1 MTPMNTRDAAHTL
14 AGHPPAGGPAD
25 ATTPA
30 LRPRPALTR
39 LPRYA
44 AGRPPV
50 VVEGLTA
57 YKLSSN
63 ENPFGPVPAVREAI
77 ARWDGVNRYP
87 ETTSAALREVLG
99 EVLGVPPEDVVA
111 GAGSLGALNQLL
123 AAFVG
128 TAEDGTPDEVVHA
141 WRSFE
146 AYPISIGLSGGLG
159 VPVPN
164 RRDGSHDLDA
174 MAAAVT
180 TRTKAVLLCTPNNP
194 TGPSLTTAEVDRF
207 LAAVPRDVL
216 VVIDEAYQEFQRR
229 DDLVDGI
236 EAYRRHPNV
245 VVLRT
250 FSKAHGLAGLRIGY
264 SVARPEITRHL
275 RQAVPAFSVTD
286 LAQQAAIA
294 SLRHRDQVA
303 ERVQRVVDERE
314 RVLAGLRE
322 LGWAHPETQANF
334 VWLNLGEHSE
344 AFADLCDAHALS
356 VRRFGAEGVR
366 ATVGEPE
373 ANTRLLE
380 LCARFLHPP
389 VL

>member
-1 MTPMNTRDAAHTL
+1 MTSMSTSDATRTL
-14 AGHPPAGGPAD
+14 AGSASASGPTT
-25 ATTPA
+25 ATTSA
-30 LRPRPALTR
+30 VRPRPALSR

-44 AGRPPV
+44 AGKPPV
-50 VVEGLTA
+50 VVDGLVS

-63 ENPFGPVPAVREAI
+63 ENPFGPVPAVKEVLAD
-77 ARWDGVNRYP
+77 WDAVHRYP
-87 ETTSAALREVLG
+87 ETTSAELREVLG
-99 EVLGVPPEDVVA
+99 EFLGVPAEDIVT

-123 AAFVG
+123 GAFVG
-128 TAEDGTPDEVVHA
+128 TGEDGTPDEVVHA

-164 RRDGSHDLDA
+164 RRDGSHDLEA

-180 TRTKAVLLCTPNNP
+180 ERTKVVLLCTPNNP
-194 TGPSLTTAEVDRF
+194 TGPSLTTAQVEEF
-207 LAAVPRDVL
+207 LAAVPRDVV

-229 DDLVDGI
+229 DDLVNGI
-236 EAYRRHPNV
+236 DLYRQHPNV

-264 SVARPEITRHL
+264 SVAGQGITQYL
-275 RQAVPAFSVTD
+275 RQASPAFSVTD
-286 LAQQAAIA
+286 LAQRAAIA
-294 SLRHRDQVA
+294 SVRHYDQVA

-314 RVLAGLRE
+314 RVLAGLDE
-322 LGWAHPETQANF
+322 LGWPYPETQANF
-334 VWLNLGEHSE
+334 VWLNLGEHSGG
-344 AFADLCDAHALS
+344 FAELCDAHALS

-366 ATVGEPE
+366 VTIGEPE
-373 ANTRLLE
+373 ANTRFLE
-380 LCARFLHPP
+380 LCAQFPHPP

>member
-1 MTPMNTRDAAHTL
+1 MTCMSANDATRM
-14 AGHPPAGGPAD
+14 PPGDPAAGGTTT

-30 LRPRPALTR
+30 VRPRPALSR

-44 AGRPPV
+44 AGKPAV
-50 VVEGLTA
+50 AVEGFTS

-63 ENPFGPVPAVREAI
+63 ENPFGPVPAVRDVL
-77 ARWDGVNRYP
+77 ARWEDVHRYP
-87 ETTSAALREVLG
+87 ETTSAELREVLG
-99 EVLGVPPEDVVA
+99 EFLDVPAEDIVT

-123 AAFVG
+123 GAFVG
-128 TAEDGTPDEVVHA
+128 TGEDGTPDEVVHA

-164 RRDGSHDLDA
+164 RPDGSHDLAA

-180 TRTKAVLLCTPNNP
+180 ERTRVVLLCTPNNP
-194 TGPSLTTAEVDRF
+194 TGPSLTTVQVEDF
-207 LAAVPRDVL
+207 LAAVPRDV
-216 VVIDEAYQEFQRR
+216 VVVVDEAYQEFQRR

-236 EAYRRHPNV
+236 DVYRRHPNV

-264 SVARPEITRHL
+264 SVARPEITQYL
-275 RQAVPAFSVTD
+275 RQAAPAFSVTD
-286 LAQQAAIA
+286 LAQRAAIA
-294 SLRHRDQVA
+294 SVRHYDEVA
-303 ERVQRVVDERE
+303 ERVQRVVEERE
-314 RVLAGLRE
+314 RVLAGLDA
-322 LGWAHPETQANF
+322 LGWPYPETQANF
-334 VWLNLGEHSE
+334 VWLNLGRHSG
-344 AFADLCDAHALS
+344 AFAELCDAHALA

-366 ATVGEPE
+366 VTIGEPE
-373 ANTRLLE
+373 ANTRFLE
-380 LCARFLHPP
+380 LCARFPHPP